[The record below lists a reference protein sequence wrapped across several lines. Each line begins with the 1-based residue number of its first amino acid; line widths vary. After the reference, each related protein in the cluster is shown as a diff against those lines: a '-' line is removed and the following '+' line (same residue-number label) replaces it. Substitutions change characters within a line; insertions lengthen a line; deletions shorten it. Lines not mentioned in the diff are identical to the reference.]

1 MGAPA
6 AARQLPALIFT
17 GRGMFQLFRAPCSA
31 IAGVIRVS
39 AWRVRGGGR
48 MSGPCSGGFAT
59 LVRPMLAT
67 PARELPA
74 DCESWAAEFKWD
86 GLLH

>member
-1 MGAPA
+1 M
-6 AARQLPALIFT
+6 R
-17 GRGMFQLFRAPCSA
+17 
-31 IAGVIRVS
+31 
-39 AWRVRGGGR
+39 GR
-48 MSGPCSGGFAT
+48 MPGAQNGTFGG

-74 DCESWAAEFKWD
+74 DEGSWAAEFKWD